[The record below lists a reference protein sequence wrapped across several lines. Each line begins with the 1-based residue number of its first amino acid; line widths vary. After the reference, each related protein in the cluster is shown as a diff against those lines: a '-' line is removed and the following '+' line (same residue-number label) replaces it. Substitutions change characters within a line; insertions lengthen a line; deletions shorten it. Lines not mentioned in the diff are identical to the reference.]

1 MIRDKERNKLKSFRE
16 SKELK
21 RREVPS
27 HKHSK
32 SDIGD
37 LLELE
42 ERINNIISK
51 ITDNKEV
58 KHQCSCSSNSKKLLE
73 EVKKYVKIQ
82 IDLVKEKV
90 TNDINSKLGAVSKTA
105 PNLGDSSKCEKIPI
119 FYQED
124 EPVLEEGSYFIWIN
138 GKNQVFFVY
147 QDKDRHARI
156 EFKPVKK
163 KILGIF

>member
-1 MIRDKERNKLKSFRE
+1 MFRDKERNKLKSLRE
-16 SKELK
+16 SRELK
-21 RREVPS
+21 RREVS
-27 HKHSK
+27 THKHLK
-32 SDIGD
+32 SDIKD
-37 LLELE
+37 LYDLE

-73 EVKKYVKIQ
+73 EVKEYVRTQ

-90 TNDINSKLGAVSKTA
+90 TKDIDSKLGD
-105 PNLGDSSKCEKIPI
+105 NSKCEKIPI

-124 EPVLEEGSYFIWIN
+124 EPVLEKGSCFIWVN

-147 QDKDRHARI
+147 QIDKERHARI